1 MLPWES
7 VFAGTY
13 ILPPDDKTVKRDS
26 FEEKKRGGG
35 LTRRQPEQ
43 DRAERLLG
51 ICRHLSVT
59 SIQANSRIEYIG
71 AR

>member
-35 LTRRQPEQ
+35 THKKAARTGQSRAATRY
-43 DRAERLLG
+43 L
-51 ICRHLSVT
+51 
-59 SIQANSRIEYIG
+59 
-71 AR
+71 